1 MATCRDVCTDALTAL
16 KAIAPGDWLQVDEL
30 ASGLTA
36 LQQLLLE
43 WHAARG
49 PMIDVDISADYTAGP
64 DQRIRVQNGAM
75 VTVTLPNSA
84 PLFVT
89 WDPYDYGFVATP
101 DQPAAGSTGSADGY
115 NYRQPRDGE
124 RVEIV
129 GQGAQALYF
138 YTADTNAW
146 ASVYGLALDSALPI
160 NSRHIGHWGA
170 RVAERLVDSWP
181 ALFEPTPSL
190 AKRIV
195 AANSALLIRPG
206 VTRDPVVAQYF

>member
-16 KAIAPGDWLQVDEL
+16 KALAPGDWIQVDEL
-30 ASGLTA
+30 ASGLVA

-49 PMIDVDISADYTAGP
+49 PMIDIDISADYVAGP
-64 DQRIRVQNGAM
+64 DQRIRVQAGST

-84 PLFVT
+84 PIFVT
-89 WDPYDYGFVATP
+89 YDPYDYSFATST
-101 DQPAAGSTGSADGY
+101 DLPAAGSTGSADGII
-115 NYRQPRDGE
+115 YRQPRDGE

-129 GQGAQALYF
+129 GLNANALYF
-138 YTADTNAW
+138 YTADTNTW
-146 ASVYGLALDSALPI
+146 ASVYGLILDSALPI

-181 ALFEPTPSL
+181 AMFEPTPSL
-190 AKRIV
+190 AKRII
-195 AANSALLIRPG
+195 AANSALLIRPS
-206 VTRDPVVAQYF
+206 VQRDPVRADYF